1 MQVIADTLASDRW
14 RISSMSRL
22 PFPASQPPRC
32 AAGVVA
38 LGLLASTALTACG
51 DGVDAGG
58 ADGGLDEVSI
68 TVSHWP
74 TSGYSAT
81 YMVGQ
86 EKGFFEEE
94 GIELTDVVPG
104 AGGGTTVRSITT
116 GDLDFGDV
124 STTALLTATEAGAPL
139 VGIATSSGS
148 IADLVWVA
156 KKDSPFN
163 SIEDFCGKGIW
174 GITAPG
180 SNSEALT
187 ALMAEEAG
195 VDRDCL
201 NTVSTGDLA
210 AGLVLVRSGEVDA
223 SILTEPLL
231 TTEMAQ
237 GDLKAVG
244 DAAQLLPDY
253 IQVVTVASQQI
264 IHEDPDLVQ
273 RFVNAVSK
281 SHDFIRENPD
291 EAGAIFAGGAGIDE
305 RTGVDIIKRLAADE
319 KYFTEALSV
328 EGLTNT
334 VEGMEALGAYQGDPI
349 VWDDLIDQQ
358 FLPEGERIDLSQL
371 PGHEK

>member
-1 MQVIADTLASDRW
+1 
-14 RISSMSRL
+14 MSRVL
-22 PFPASQPPRC
+22 FGSRPNWTRRRAT
-32 AAGVVA
+32 GVLA
-38 LGLLASTALTACG
+38 LGLVASTALTACG
-51 DGVDAGG
+51 GG
-58 ADGGLDEVSI
+58 AEAKSAGGLDEVSI

-81 YMVGQ
+81 YMVGM
-86 EKGFFEEE
+86 EKGFFEDE
-94 GIELTDVVPG
+94 GIKLKDVVPG

-124 STTALLTATEAGAPL
+124 ATTGLVKATQAGAPL

-163 SIEDFCGKGIW
+163 SLADFCGKGVW

-187 ALMAEEAG
+187 ALMAKGAG
-195 VDRDCL
+195 IDRGCIK
-201 NTVSTGDLA
+201 TVSTGDLA

-237 GDLKAVG
+237 GDLKPVG
-244 DAAQLLPDY
+244 DAADLLPDY
-253 IQVVTVASQQI
+253 IQVVTVASQQLI
-264 IHEDPDLVQ
+264 DQNPDLVQ
-273 RFVNAVSK
+273 RFMNAVAK
-281 SHDFIRENPD
+281 SHEFIRKNPE
-291 EAGAIFAGGAGIDE
+291 EAGAIFAKGAGIDE
-305 RTGVDIIKRLAADE
+305 QTGVDIITRLAADE
-319 KYFTEALSV
+319 KYFTQALSV

-334 VEGMEALGAYQGDPI
+334 IDGMKALGAYKGEPI
-349 VWDDLIDQQ
+349 PWDQLIDQQ
-358 FLPEGERIDLSQL
+358 FLPEDVRIDLSKL
-371 PGHEK
+371 PGYEK